1 MKIWKKSWVGL
12 LALSGM
18 IAVGCA
24 ATNAG
29 GTISEES
36 LSYRNTNLYSEDKT
50 LPPPVTY
57 TKAAP
62 GTAKTFQ
69 RSFENAPPMI
79 PHSVEGLLPITK
91 SNNACLGCHMPDV
104 APSMKAT
111 PIPPSHFANFRPHT
125 KIGASGEVIK
135 EGKKV
140 DNTSDIQVVVKKQNK
155 LYQGRFNCSQCHA
168 PQAEVTP
175 LVKNKFT
182 PDFKSKDAAKRS
194 NLLDTL
200 NEGVEIK

>member
-69 RSFENAPPMI
+69 RS
-79 PHSVEGLLPITK
+79 
-91 SNNACLGCHMPDV
+91 
-104 APSMKAT
+104 
-111 PIPPSHFANFRPHT
+111 
-125 KIGASGEVIK
+125 
-135 EGKKV
+135 
-140 DNTSDIQVVVKKQNK
+140 
-155 LYQGRFNCSQCHA
+155 
-168 PQAEVTP
+168 
-175 LVKNKFT
+175 
-182 PDFKSKDAAKRS
+182 
-194 NLLDTL
+194 
-200 NEGVEIK
+200 